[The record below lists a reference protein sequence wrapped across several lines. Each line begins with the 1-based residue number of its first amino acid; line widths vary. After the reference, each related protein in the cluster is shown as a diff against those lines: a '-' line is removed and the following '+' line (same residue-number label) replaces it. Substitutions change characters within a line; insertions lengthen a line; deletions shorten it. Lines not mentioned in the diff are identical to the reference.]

1 MTDLSRLSSVVKDRL
16 VLGSPKQ
23 QCSDAKRSGRSH
35 CSSAVKP
42 GSGVSTPP
50 PVKHKSKPALP
61 MQKTPDKSPVL
72 EAIARAASWE
82 KAGSPS
88 RGISRSHTHIP
99 MPSVVVKKLC
109 PNSLSFSSFMLGSDN
124 STKKSVSRNST
135 APRVKSSSLACDERK
150 GSQDGDAKPHQAL
163 DFLSPD
169 SSPSGSPPSTPRKT
183 QSRLHSP
190 EFQETLQNYKKQ
202 RELKRQRLEQSQH
215 TVNKSSECQ
224 RSNPVCYKSPGSS
237 QLCNMTTPKA
247 VPLVNKSSSQRKVRK
262 SLCYS
267 PESQSRHV
275 SPGYNSAEQ
284 SPGKRKRD
292 LDEDDGKVKKNP
304 FPQDPG
310 KQATSTSKV
319 QKESPA
325 AVRQSPS
332 KEGKEAAGPKAKSLP
347 AQEKRLEL
355 QRVSSSSSSSSSSF
369 SFDSWNSR
377 LAECTG
383 VKEKPNSHHSHSE
396 TVKHKAKTIDRI
408 EFKMALLRRMTNL
421 NNADLSPRE
430 EGPPQAE
437 FENGGSSVSNLSVSS
452 TERALGLT
460 AGKNVNTTEVS
471 HKNGTLSAVLG
482 TPERTEGNSPTVAES
497 GSLPSPAFREGTP
510 GGDSCSDVRAMVPS
524 PGSPAAASEP
534 VVSGGGTP
542 DRTAGYWQ
550 DSLDSDGGGA
560 VGSLSSDS
568 DDDDEPLLS
577 LDEFMSRG
585 SKSAATPEKSSYSES
600 STPVSSSH
608 FTAGPSRPL
617 SYKNSLASMLK
628 EKEEQQRVK
637 EIDLQFQNDIG
648 EGKAMW
654 KLSEELEEGSS
665 DEEELIPE
673 EHRDFVEKFSIIS
686 DAIPDLRPGEEI
698 FHLSNF
704 GKLFTEESLGLRN
717 SRLSPESREQDAL
730 LSFYPRKQT
739 FVCSQGFLKMAFQ
752 CAPRQPSLYK
762 WLFQMMSVHSD
773 FLTSTLILKG
783 LRDLALNAAEQIVLY
798 NNKTVRV
805 WLPPLE
811 DVTLVFLNMGVPFGS
826 LFPVENLQPDFSE
839 EDIVQSVDAVAEDA
853 VESRECDPVCFPLQN
868 FINVLQYL
876 VMCTSLCPRAYSDRD
891 KLLLL
896 SLLCRVSLEK
906 GLRLHPMV
914 EIQTIIHNLLKSIR
928 HWDTQMPLV
937 CLTLINL
944 AAHHH
949 NLRWLVTLLPIYSR
963 GRQLRRHVSLALI
976 SKLLNRSCTYT
987 MENADLQLSELRPY
1001 LIRMKPSSLLKN
1013 IKAEKKWGNQL
1024 GEDQPS
1030 EISLDQEAYYL
1041 AHSLLALAS
1050 EVVNFDSVPAGQRK
1064 HLVLL
1069 SAELEKHIKCDIRES
1084 DKLVYRSKVKDLVAR
1099 IYIKWQELLQ
1109 RSRPLQGKL
1118 HDYWEPSTEDAST
1131 ASQVP
1136 EPEPEPESE
1145 PEPEP
1150 DREANKEPVVLTVE
1164 ECEASGEEMQ

>member
-1 MTDLSRLSSVVKDRL
+1 MT
-16 VLGSPKQ
+16 
-23 QCSDAKRSGRSH
+23 
-35 CSSAVKP
+35 
-42 GSGVSTPP
+42 
-50 PVKHKSKPALP
+50 
-61 MQKTPDKSPVL
+61 
-72 EAIARAASWE
+72 
-82 KAGSPS
+82 
-88 RGISRSHTHIP
+88 
-99 MPSVVVKKLC
+99 
-109 PNSLSFSSFMLGSDN
+109 N
-124 STKKSVSRNST
+124 
-135 APRVKSSSLACDERK
+135 
-150 GSQDGDAKPHQAL
+150 
-163 DFLSPD
+163 
-169 SSPSGSPPSTPRKT
+169 
-183 QSRLHSP
+183 
-190 EFQETLQNYKKQ
+190 
-202 RELKRQRLEQSQH
+202 
-215 TVNKSSECQ
+215 
-224 RSNPVCYKSPGSS
+224 
-237 QLCNMTTPKA
+237 PKA
-247 VPLVNKSSSQRKVRK
+247 VPLVNKSSSQRKAQK

-292 LDEDDGKVKKNP
+292 LDEEDGRVKKKP

-310 KQATSTSKV
+310 KRATSASRV
-319 QKESPA
+319 QKESPE
-325 AVRQSPS
+325 AVRHSVLQSHS
-332 KEGKEAAGPKAKSLP
+332 KEGKEAAGSKANSLP
-347 AQEKRLEL
+347 AQEKHLEL
-355 QRVSSSSSSSSSSF
+355 QRASSSSSSSSF
-369 SFDSWNSR
+369 SFSFDSWNSS

-383 VKEKPNSHHSHSE
+383 ANEKPNTHPSHSE
-396 TVKHKAKTIDRI
+396 TIKNKAKTIDGI
-408 EFKMALLRRMTNL
+408 EFKMTNL
-421 NNADLSPRE
+421 NNADLAPRE
-430 EGPPQAE
+430 EGPPQQAE
-437 FENGGSSVSNLSVSS
+437 LENGDSSVSDLSVSS
-452 TERALGLT
+452 TERTLGLT

-471 HKNGTLSAVLG
+471 YKSGTLSPVLG
-482 TPERTEGNSPTVAES
+482 TPERTEGNSPTLAES
-497 GSLPSPAFREGTP
+497 GT
-510 GGDSCSDVRAMVPS
+510 CSDVRAMVPS

-534 VVSGGGTP
+534 VVGGGGTL

-550 DSLDSDGGGA
+550 DSLDSDGEGA
-560 VGSLSSDS
+560 VDTLSSDS

-585 SKSAATPEKSSYSES
+585 SKPAATPEKSSYSEP

-608 FTAGPSRPL
+608 FTAVPSRPL

-628 EKEEQQRVK
+628 EKKEQQRVK

-654 KLSEELEEGSS
+654 KLSEELEEGSA

-686 DAIPDLRPGEEI
+686 DAIPDLHPGEEI

-704 GKLFTEESLGLRN
+704 GKLFTQESLGLSN
-717 SRLSPESREQDAL
+717 CRLSPESCEQDAL
-730 LSFYPRKQT
+730 LRNLVFDEDKFTTSAADI
-739 FVCSQGFLKMAFQ
+739 SNI
-752 CAPRQPSLYK
+752 
-762 WLFQMMSVHSD
+762 
-773 FLTSTLILKG
+773 LTSRLILKG
-783 LRDLALNAAEQIVLY
+783 LRDLALNAADQIVL
-798 NNKTVRV
+798 NKKSPARV

-826 LFPVENLQPDFSE
+826 LFPLENLQPDFSE
-839 EDIVQSVDAVAEDA
+839 EEIVQSVDAMAEDA

-891 KLLLL
+891 MLLLL

-906 GLRLHPMV
+906 GLRLHPM
-914 EIQTIIHNLLKSIR
+914 I
-928 HWDTQMPLV
+928 
-937 CLTLINL
+937 
-944 AAHHH
+944 
-949 NLRWLVTLLPIYSR
+949 
-963 GRQLRRHVSLALI
+963 
-976 SKLLNRSCTYT
+976 
-987 MENADLQLSELRPY
+987 SELRPY

-1013 IKAEKKWGNQL
+1013 MKAEKWGNRL
-1024 GEDQPS
+1024 GDDQPS

-1050 EVVNFDSVPAGQRK
+1050 EVVNFDSIPASQRK

-1118 HDYWEPSTEDAST
+1118 HDYWEPSAEDTST
-1131 ASQVP
+1131 ASQEAEP

>member
-1 MTDLSRLSSVVKDRL
+1 MMKDRKPLALAGGNQAITRFFSPRCDPVKDRL

-23 QCSDAKRSGRSH
+23 QCSDAKTSGRSH

-61 MQKTPDKSPVL
+61 MQKTQDKNPAL
-72 EAIARAASWE
+72 EAFTRAASWE

-88 RGISRSHTHIP
+88 RGISRSHTHMP
-99 MPSVVVKKLC
+99 MPNVVVKKLC
-109 PNSLSFSSFMLGSDN
+109 PTSLSFSSFMLGSDD
-124 STKKSVSRNST
+124 STKKKSVYRNST
-135 APRVKSSSLACDERK
+135 APLLKSSSLACDERK

-169 SSPSGSPPSTPRKT
+169 SSPPFTPRKT

-224 RSNPVCYKSPGSS
+224 RSNPVCYISPGSS

-247 VPLVNKSSSQRKVRK
+247 VLLVNKSSSHRKAQK
-262 SLCYS
+262 NLCYS

-275 SPGYNSAEQ
+275 NPGYNSAEQ

-292 LDEDDGKVKKNP
+292 LDEEDGRVKKKP
-304 FPQDPG
+304 FPQDAG
-310 KQATSTSKV
+310 KRATSASRV
-319 QKESPA
+319 QKESPK
-325 AVRQSPS
+325 AVRHSVLQSHS
-332 KEGKEAAGPKAKSLP
+332 KEGKDAAGSKTNSLP

-355 QRVSSSSSSSSSSF
+355 QRASSSSSSSFSF

-383 VKEKPNSHHSHSE
+383 ANEKPNTYPSYSE
-396 TVKHKAKTIDRI
+396 TIKHKAKTIDGI
-408 EFKMALLRRMTNL
+408 EFKMTNL

-430 EGPPQAE
+430 EGPPQQAE
-437 FENGGSSVSNLSVSS
+437 LENGDSSVSDLSMSS
-452 TERALGLT
+452 TERTLGLT
-460 AGKNVNTTEVS
+460 AGKNINTTEVS
-471 HKNGTLSAVLG
+471 HKSGTLSPVLG
-482 TPERTEGNSPTVAES
+482 TPERTEGNSPTLAES
-497 GSLPSPAFREGTP
+497 GT
-510 GGDSCSDVRAMVPS
+510 CSDVRAMVQS

-534 VVSGGGTP
+534 VVGGGGTL

-550 DSLDSDGGGA
+550 DSLDSDGGGS
-560 VGSLSSDS
+560 VDTLSSDS

-577 LDEFMSRG
+577 LEEFMSRG
-585 SKSAATPEKSSYSES
+585 SKPAATPEKSSYSEP

-608 FTAGPSRPL
+608 FTAVPSRPL

-654 KLSEELEEGSS
+654 KLSEELEEGSA
-665 DEEELIPE
+665 DGEELIPE

-686 DAIPDLRPGEEI
+686 DAIPDLHPGEEI

-704 GKLFTEESLGLRN
+704 GKLFTQESLSLSN
-717 SRLSPESREQDAL
+717 CRLSPESREQDAL

-739 FVCSQGFLKMAFQ
+739 FVCSQGFLKIAFQ

-773 FLTSTLILKG
+773 ILTSRLILKG
-783 LRDLALNAAEQIVLY
+783 LRDLALNTADQIVL
-798 NNKTVRV
+798 NKKSPARV

-826 LFPVENLQPDFSE
+826 LFPLENLQPDFSE
-839 EDIVQSVDAVAEDA
+839 EEIVQRVDAVAEDA

-928 HWDTQMPLV
+928 HWDTQMPLI
-937 CLTLINL
+937 CLTLISL

-987 MENADLQLSELRPY
+987 MENADLQITELRPY

-1013 IKAEKKWGNQL
+1013 MKAEKWGNRL
-1024 GEDQPS
+1024 GDDQPS
-1030 EISLDQEAYYL
+1030 EISLDQE
-1041 AHSLLALAS
+1041 
-1050 EVVNFDSVPAGQRK
+1050 K

-1118 HDYWEPSTEDAST
+1118 HDYWEPSAEDTST
-1131 ASQVP
+1131 ASQEAEP
-1136 EPEPEPESE
+1136 EPESELEPESE

>member
-1 MTDLSRLSSVVKDRL
+1 MTDLNRLRKYLSSVVKDRL

-23 QCSDAKRSGRSH
+23 HCSDAKTSGRSH
-35 CSSAVKP
+35 CSPAVKP
-42 GSGVSTPP
+42 GSGVSMPP
-50 PVKHKSKPALP
+50 PRKHKCKPALP
-61 MQKTPDKSPVL
+61 MQKTPDKSPVQ
-72 EAIARAASWE
+72 EAFARTASWE

-109 PNSLSFSSFMLGSDN
+109 LPSLSFSSFVLASDD
-124 STKKSVSRNST
+124 STRKKPVSRNSM
-135 APRVKSSSLACDERK
+135 APCVKSSSLACDERTE
-150 GSQDGDAKPHQAL
+150 SQDGAAKPHKAL
-163 DFLSPD
+163 DFLCPD
-169 SSPSGSPPSTPRKT
+169 SSSSGSPPYTPRKM

-190 EFQETLQNYKKQ
+190 EFKETLQNYKKQ

-224 RSNPVCYKSPGSS
+224 RSNPVSYKSAGPS
-237 QLCNMTTPKA
+237 QLCNTTTPKP
-247 VPLVNKSSSQRKVRK
+247 VPSSSQRKVRK

-275 SPGYNSAEQ
+275 SPGYKSAEQ

-292 LDEDDGKVKKNP
+292 LDEEDGRLKKKP
-304 FPQDPG
+304 FLKDSG
-310 KQATSTSKV
+310 KQVSSSSKA
-319 QKESPA
+319 QKESPE
-325 AVRQSPS
+325 VIQHGSHPS
-332 KEGKEAAGPKAKSLP
+332 H
-347 AQEKRLEL
+347 
-355 QRVSSSSSSSSSSF
+355 
-369 SFDSWNSR
+369 
-377 LAECTG
+377 C
-383 VKEKPNSHHSHSE
+383 E
-396 TVKHKAKTIDRI
+396 TVKHKTTAIDRI

-430 EGPPQAE
+430 EGPPRQSELESGGSLLRRMTNLNNADLSPRE
-437 FENGGSSVSNLSVSS
+437 EGPPRQSELESGGSLLRRMTNLNNADLSPREEGPPRQSELESGGSLLQRMTNLNNADLSPREEGPLRQSELENGDSSVSDHSLSSAEV
-452 TERALGLT
+452 ALGLT
-460 AGKNVNTTEVS
+460 DGKNVNTTEVY
-471 HKNGTLSAVLG
+471 HKNGTLSPVLR
-482 TPERTEGNSPTVAES
+482 TPERTEGSSPTLAKS
-497 GSLPSPAFREGTP
+497 GTLLSPPFREGTP
-510 GGDSCSDVRAMVPS
+510 GGDSCSD
-524 PGSPAAASEP
+524 
-534 VVSGGGTP
+534 GGGTL
-542 DRTAGYWQ
+542 DRTAGYWR
-550 DSLDSDGGGA
+550 DSLDSDEGGA

-568 DDDDEPLLS
+568 DDEDEPLLS

-585 SKSAATPEKSSYSES
+585 SKPAATPEKSSYSEP

-617 SYKNSLASMLK
+617 SYKNSLESMLK

-648 EGKAMW
+648 EGKVMW
-654 KLSEELEEGSS
+654 KLSEELEEGSA
-665 DEEELIPE
+665 DEEEFIPE

-704 GKLFTEESLGLRN
+704 GKLFTEESLDLRN
-717 SRLSPESREQDAL
+717 CGLSPQSREQDAL
-730 LSFYPRKQT
+730 LSFCPRKQP

-783 LRDLALNAAEQIVLY
+783 LRDLALNAADQIVLY

-811 DVTLVFLNMGVPFGS
+811 DVVLVFLNMGVPFSS
-826 LFPVENLQPDFSE
+826 LFPLENLQPDFSE
-839 EDIVQSVDAVAEDA
+839 EDIVQRVDAVAEDA
-853 VESRECDPVCFPLQN
+853 LESRECDPVCFPLQN
-868 FINVLQYL
+868 FVNVLQYL

-963 GRQLRRHVSLALI
+963 GKQLRRHVSLALI
-976 SKLLNRSCTYT
+976 SKLLNKNCTYKV
-987 MENADLQLSELRPY
+987 ENADLQLAELRPY

-1013 IKAEKKWGNQL
+1013 IKAEKKWGNRL

-1050 EVVNFDSVPAGQRK
+1050 EVVNFDSVPASQRK

-1069 SAELEKHIKCDIRES
+1069 SAELEKHVKCDIRES

-1118 HDYWEPSTEDAST
+1118 HDYWEPSVENAST
-1131 ASQVP
+1131 ASQ
-1136 EPEPEPESE
+1136 EPEL
-1145 PEPEP
+1145 EP
-1150 DREANKEPVVLTVE
+1150 DGEANKEPVT
-1164 ECEASGEEMQ
+1164 